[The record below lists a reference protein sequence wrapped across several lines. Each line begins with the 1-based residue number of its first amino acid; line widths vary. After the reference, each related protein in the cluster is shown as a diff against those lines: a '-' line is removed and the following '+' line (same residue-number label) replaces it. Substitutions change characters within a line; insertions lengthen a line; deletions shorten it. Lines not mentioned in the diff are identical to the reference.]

1 MENAVED
8 AVVKKWAAEEVEGG
22 KKDGQAA
29 GGAGAGLGRKRRRI
43 AGRPASEVEVVEMGE
58 VLEIEDGD
66 GEETEGGGDDVF
78 RLPTIGAR
86 AGAASTSKIKAA
98 RNAQRPK

>member
-1 MENAVED
+1 M
-8 AVVKKWAAEEVEGG
+8 
-22 KKDGQAA
+22 
-29 GGAGAGLGRKRRRI
+29 
-43 AGRPASEVEVVEMGE
+43 EMGE